1 MTNRAKKLIQKTRRN
16 LCPSV
21 FQSAFENNYPTGCFL
36 DNFKLQCGGKP
47 IQITNGAITLS
58 YYSTSPIA
66 RNTTCTVRVFSP
78 ISKYPANVI
87 AYFRT
92 FYTDYSQNCVN
103 SRLDIFDSLE
113 TTGRAI
119 TGQNGLCG
127 TKTMVALYYNSSQP
141 YMTFRFR
148 DVKRITRFQI
158 TLTAAHTGTCENNE
172 FRCTNGFCI
181 DNRLVCNGYNNCG
194 NRDDQVT
201 CDVLVLTAG
210 AIVGI
215 VIGSLVTV
223 IAIPFCFIYL
233 ICRPRRKQMVYN
245 QM

>member
-1 MTNRAKKLIQKTRRN
+1 MFWSSWHIKKLFQN
-16 LCPSV
+16 LTLWISSLISTSV
-21 FQSAFENNYPTGCFL
+21 CDSEWNNFILLSNPFMWL
-36 DNFKLQCGGKP
+36 KNSLFFSDNFKLQCGGKP

-119 TGQNGLCG
+119 TGTNY
-127 TKTMVALYYNSSQP
+127 KTL
-141 YMTFRFR
+141 
-148 DVKRITRFQI
+148 
-158 TLTAAHTGTCENNE
+158 NNE
-172 FRCTNGFCI
+172 ALIYLNFSNDNGFFYHI
-181 DNRLVCNGYNNCG
+181 QLHK
-194 NRDDQVT
+194 T
-201 CDVLVLTAG
+201 
-210 AIVGI
+210 GI
-215 VIGSLVTV
+215 KFPQSHFNT
-223 IAIPFCFIYL
+223 
-233 ICRPRRKQMVYN
+233 RKLRV
-245 QM
+245 

>member
-1 MTNRAKKLIQKTRRN
+1 MTKEF
-16 LCPSV
+16 S
-21 FQSAFENNYPTGCFL
+21 FFS

-119 TGQNGLCG
+119 TGTNY
-127 TKTMVALYYNSSQP
+127 KTL
-141 YMTFRFR
+141 
-148 DVKRITRFQI
+148 
-158 TLTAAHTGTCENNE
+158 NNE
-172 FRCTNGFCI
+172 ALIYLNFSNDNGFFTICSYI
-181 DNRLVCNGYNNCG
+181 KQASNFHNHILIQG
-194 NRDDQVT
+194 NYEFKQ
-201 CDVLVLTAG
+201 
-210 AIVGI
+210 AIR
-215 VIGSLVTV
+215 
-223 IAIPFCFIYL
+223 FCFFL
-233 ICRPRRKQMVYN
+233 
-245 QM
+245 